1 MEFHVVMEGATPPT
15 VEPEHNENSPFKDAA
30 QTSTL
35 EVPEGSEDTYLK
47 SEFGDE
53 EKGTWCN
60 LPLKGISTDA
70 TVTFDV
76 NGTLTTEKI
85 PVGEMIGDK
94 LPENPEK
101 NGFVFTGWNTAK
113 DGSGQEVTDQTVVEG
128 DMTVFAVFDDL
139 KATDTWTLVYHWE
152 RSGQS
157 GW

>member
-76 NGTLTTEKI
+76 NGTLTTEKFQ
-85 PVGEMIGDK
+85 
-94 LPENPEK
+94 LEK
-101 NGFVFTGWNTAK
+101 
-113 DGSGQEVTDQTVVEG
+113 
-128 DMTVFAVFDDL
+128 
-139 KATDTWTLVYHWE
+139 
-152 RSGQS
+152 
-157 GW
+157 